1 VLIPKQTPQFFYEA
15 VSDYLA
21 ALNVSIDRI
30 APFAGLHPEQLRRLG
45 KDSKHWTLA
54 PAAIAQLIDA
64 GDLVGYGLAADVK
77 ETWEKHLK
85 VASLYTI
92 LVIAAYRR
100 TDSAWPGTPEE
111 YQLVW
116 EMASNFAIHSAFAV
130 YHADED
136 NPNPEMPPFA
146 VVAEAIC
153 RKWSQEPLE
162 TEDELRSTLAEIN
175 QVWKDSDH
183 ATFFL

>member
-1 VLIPKQTPQFFYEA
+1 VLTPKETPQFFYEA

-45 KDSKHWTLA
+45 KDGKHWTLA
-54 PAAIAQLIDA
+54 RPAIAQLIDA
-64 GDLVGYGLAADVK
+64 GDLVGVGLAPDVK
-77 ETWEKHLK
+77 EAWEKHLK

-92 LVIAAYRR
+92 LVITGYRHS
-100 TDSAWPGTPEE
+100 DSAWPGAPEN
-111 YQLVW
+111 YQFLW
-116 EMASNFAIHSAFAV
+116 EIARNWALRSAFAV
-130 YHADED
+130 YHADEE
-136 NPNPEMPPFA
+136 NPNPEEPPFA
-146 VVAEAIC
+146 VVAEAVC

-162 TEDELRSTLAEIN
+162 TEADIRATLKQVN